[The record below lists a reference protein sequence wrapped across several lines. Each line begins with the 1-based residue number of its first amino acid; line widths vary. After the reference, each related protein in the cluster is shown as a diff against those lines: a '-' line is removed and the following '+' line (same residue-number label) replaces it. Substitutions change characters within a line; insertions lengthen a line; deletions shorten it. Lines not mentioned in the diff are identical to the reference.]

1 MINAAWEKEQQNTLR
16 QVKMKGA
23 VSLNG
28 DGRCD
33 SPGHNAKYGTY
44 TLMDD
49 NAGKITAFSIVQ
61 VSEVTSSNAMEKEGF
76 IRCLTTLED
85 NEVAINRI
93 TTPAH
98 VALEE
103 VVLNRKLLKDLAK
116 LADFCHTGGLE
127 VYHSMLLKYC
137 PKREHFTYQG
147 MLART
152 QLAALDNNS
161 NVGRQQAVER
171 SGQPRYRPCYPKGTK
186 RWVVKPQRL

>member
-1 MINAAWEKEQQNTLR
+1 MKKHSWKDYKLFHKCSHQKLSRAQLRNTAWLK
-16 QVKMKGA
+16 
-23 VSLNG
+23 
-28 DGRCD
+28 
-33 SPGHNAKYGTY
+33 
-44 TLMDD
+44 
-49 NAGKITAFSIVQ
+49 AG
-61 VSEVTSSNAMEKEGF
+61 SS
-76 IRCLTTLED
+76 
-85 NEVAINRI
+85 
-93 TTPAH
+93 AH

-127 VYHSMLLKYC
+127 VYHSMPLKYC

-171 SGQPRYRPCYPKGTK
+171 SGQPRYRPCYPKEQNAG
-186 RWVVKPQRL
+186 W